1 MNYRKDRYG
10 NEISILGYGCMRF
23 TQSGG
28 KINMEKA
35 EAEVMEAYRAG
46 VNYYDTAYVYPGSEA
61 ALGEILAKNGIRDK
75 VSIATKLPHY
85 LIKNGG
91 SMEKYFAEQLR
102 RLKTDYIDYYLMH
115 MLTDVKTWDRLKTLG
130 ILEWLAEKKASG
142 AIKQIGFSY
151 HGNADMFCRLIDVY
165 DWDFCQIQYNYMD
178 ENTQAGRKG
187 LLYANQKGIPVIIM
201 EPLRG
206 GKLVSRLPEKAVEIF
221 SDYPIKQTP
230 AQWAFKWLWSQPEVT
245 CVLSGMNSLEM
256 VRDNVAT
263 ASNVKIGEVGER
275 EEAML
280 KQVVQAINAKMKVGC
295 TGCGYCMPCPQNVD
309 IPAAF
314 SAYNHKYSEGSF
326 SALQEYFMCTALR
339 KDYSGASNCIECGKC
354 EMHCPQH
361 IEIRKELKNAKRH
374 LETPVYKLGRWLVK
388 RLKAY

>member
-35 EAEVMEAYRAG
+35 EAEIMEAYRAG

-91 SMEKYFAEQLR
+91 SMEKYFAEQLS

-115 MLTDVKTWDRLKTLG
+115 MLTDVKTWERLKTLG

-230 AQWAFKWLWSQPEVT
+230 AQWACKWLWSQPEGT

-263 ASNVKIGEVGER
+263 ASSVKIGEVGER

-388 RLKAY
+388 CLKAY